1 VWQSRDDSQRKKDK
15 SSSNSSKPSR
25 WITTT
30 GTPLLI
36 SYLERTVG
44 HLGPRYFSVIGFSRK
59 IGSFFKQSLLSW
71 GFQFHATSTSHA
83 LKLGADPVPFT
94 EYIISTFKDVENS
107 LNVSSSFTISCR
119 LSLLQKKSVL
129 YVSEMWETVLSVA
142 ISLENNWNSSNS
154 GNCGRRSFWRSWRY
168 FTVLLRVS

>member
-1 VWQSRDDSQRKKDK
+1 MVGRRAVLHPYSLYVVSWWLTFQVWQSRDDTQRKKDK

-44 HLGPRYFSVIGFSRK
+44 HLGPRYFSVIGISRK

-119 LSLLQKKSVL
+119 LSLLQKKKVFS
-129 YVSEMWETVLSVA
+129 MCQK
-142 ISLENNWNSSNS
+142 
-154 GNCGRRSFWRSWRY
+154 CGRQYLVWQFP
-168 FTVLLRVS
+168 